1 MLILS
6 LKVGESIYIDDD
18 TTITLVEKW
27 TGEVA
32 LQIDTREAIIIL
44 PPAVVGGD

>member
-1 MLILS
+1 MLVIS
-6 LKVGESIYIDDD
+6 IKVGESIYIDDD

-32 LQIDTREAIIIL
+32 LQIDTTEVIIIL
-44 PPAVVGGD
+44 PPTVVGGD